1 MTGVILPSIEM
12 TEVQYPSR
20 VLKHEYTSDFTGTGR
35 WRGTPG
41 LDVQIQHLKESY
53 TSVMMAGVRNATKG
67 FCGAADA
74 PSNKVIV
81 GYGTDDAREIAET
94 AFEVKMPAGGIIQF
108 YRAGGGGWGNPLERE
123 PEKVLDD
130 VLNEF
135 VSMESALHDYGV
147 VIDPETLAI
156 NEAETKRV
164 RTSRI
169 S

>member
-1 MTGVILPSIEM
+1 MTGGILPSIEM

-20 VLKHEYTSDFTGTGR
+20 LLKHEYTSDFTGTGR

-53 TSVMMAGVRNATKG
+53 TSVMMAGVRNKTKC

-108 YRAGGGGWGNPLERE
+108 YRAGGGGWENPLSGNR
-123 PEKVLDD
+123 
-130 VLNEF
+130 
-135 VSMESALHDYGV
+135 
-147 VIDPETLAI
+147 
-156 NEAETKRV
+156 KRC
-164 RTSRI
+164 
-169 S
+169 